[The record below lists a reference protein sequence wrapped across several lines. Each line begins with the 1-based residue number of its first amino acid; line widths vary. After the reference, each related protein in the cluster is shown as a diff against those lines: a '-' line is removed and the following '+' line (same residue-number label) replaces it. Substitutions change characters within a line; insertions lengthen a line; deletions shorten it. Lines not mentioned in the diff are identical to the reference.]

1 MRHRGQLSTQKGWK
15 RQREVGEVR
24 LQPDDPESPRIAKAE
39 LRQNEVD
46 PERSDELFTDAELT
60 DLALAADPEAGVAA
74 DAVPIDEVLPSHDAG
89 NADDRLPAWYMPVPA
104 PRPLHGW
111 RRRVVLLIVI
121 SFVATAAY
129 GLCSTYG
136 LLGLG

>member
-1 MRHRGQLSTQKGWK
+1 MRNRHRTLKKWGRGRREASEAGL
-15 RQREVGEVR
+15 QR
-24 LQPDDPESPRIAKAE
+24 DDPESARVATSDRRQIEKRPR
-39 LRQNEVD
+39 
-46 PERSDELFTDAELT
+46 SSGELFTDKELT
-60 DLALAADPEAGVAA
+60 DLALAADADAGVAP
-74 DAVPIDEVLPSHDAG
+74 DAVPIDEFLTSEDAG